1 MLVQQTPKALEWE
14 NGSVRKKHGL
24 RHIKSL
30 AQMQTDKGTETK
42 KVRDKPYKH
51 PLHIIKNIEI
61 SYQNMDMY
69 RSTYT
74 YK

>member
-1 MLVQQTPKALEWE
+1 MPVQVYTQILCLDMLVQQTPKALEWE

-42 KVRDKPYKH
+42 KSEINH
-51 PLHIIKNIEI
+51 TNILYI
-61 SYQNMDMY
+61 
-69 RSTYT
+69 
-74 YK
+74 